1 LGRRQVEK
9 VKRLSTL
16 LAILGITLLLPAGAF
31 ANTLVSTDPIS
42 GATLKTAPSAVTI
55 ITELPLMDEGNEIVV
70 TDPSGARVDDGTLTI
85 IGTEAVVGMRTIKVA
100 GMYRVTYSL
109 LAEGDTPLTGSITF
123 NFSSPVVETPNPTPT
138 PSMSA
143 SEAPNLNGSDFGTN
157 LFVIAL
163 LLLAIAVTV
172 GMALYARKIFS
183 ER

>member
-1 LGRRQVEK
+1 M
-9 VKRLSTL
+9 KRLSTL
-16 LAILGITLLLPAGAF
+16 VAILGITLLLPAGAF

-42 GATLKTAPSAVTI
+42 GATLKTAPSTITI

-85 IGTEAVVGMRTIKVA
+85 IGTEAVVGMRTINVS
-100 GMYRVTYSL
+100 GMYRVAYSL
-109 LAEGDTPLTGSITF
+109 LAEDDAPLIGSLTF
-123 NFSSPVVETPNPTPT
+123 NFSSPVVETPKPT
-138 PSMSA
+138 PSMST
-143 SEAPNLNGSDFGTN
+143 SEAPNINGSDFGTN

>member
-16 LAILGITLLLPAGAF
+16 IAILGITLLLPAGAF

-109 LAEGDTPLTGSITF
+109 LAEGDTPLTGSLTF
-123 NFSSPVVETPNPTPT
+123 NFSSPVVETPSPS

-157 LFVIAL
+157 VFVIAL
-163 LLLAIAVTV
+163 LLLAIVVTV

>member
-1 LGRRQVEK
+1 M
-9 VKRLSTL
+9 KRLSTL
-16 LAILGITLLLPAGAF
+16 IAILGITLLLPAGAF

-109 LAEGDTPLTGSITF
+109 LAEGDTPLTGSLTF
-123 NFSSPVVETPNPTPT
+123 NFSSPVVETPSPS

-157 LFVIAL
+157 VFVIAL
-163 LLLAIAVTV
+163 LLLAIVVTV